1 MDELYG
7 GYDQN
12 TREWTDGIL
21 SSLMR
26 SVSADEKPD
35 EVYYFHYYF
44 CFVLI
49 NSHRNG
55 LYLMDQLIL
64 CGLSP

>member
-1 MDELYG
+1 MRTYVLNPKAISMDELYG

-35 EVYYFHYYF
+35 EV
-44 CFVLI
+44 CP
-49 NSHRNG
+49 
-55 LYLMDQLIL
+55 MAW
-64 CGLSP
+64 